1 MNAIFLIGYMGSGKS
16 TTGKI
21 LANQLGCSFIDLD
34 SFIEEIEQKSIPDI
48 FSLFGEE
55 TFRLIE
61 HNALKKLIKQNGN
74 AVIACGG
81 GTPCFH
87 DNISLMNNAGLTI
100 YIKLS
105 PETLQNRLLVA
116 KEKRPLIEN
125 KSSDALLIFIKEQLA
140 GRSAFYAMAETTID
154 AENMNA
160 TEVAQLIN
168 KKIERG

>member
-87 DNISLMNNAGLTI
+87 AVSYKHL
-100 YIKLS
+100 
-105 PETLQNRLLVA
+105 R
-116 KEKRPLIEN
+116 
-125 KSSDALLIFIKEQLA
+125 
-140 GRSAFYAMAETTID
+140 
-154 AENMNA
+154 A
-160 TEVAQLIN
+160 TENIANRVSRAMF
-168 KKIERG
+168 